1 LPWIAPLTISL
12 RLFFLFFL
20 RVFRQKQRIQ
30 SLSQEVITFVD
41 VMCQLID
48 MVKRPLLLMEVGRTN
63 HAGARSGQGYN
74 YPHATAT
81 DAAPRLKE
89 KPRSGSTLLPQ
100 AALSAAQQS
109 ALSSGLIPSSTLQ
122 SALFHSHHKPFVST
136 AVHTP
141 VQGGAIY
148 NVSEGLFYKKDLRDS
163 HMAAQFFNVR
173 RSTHEHTGEGVG
185 RRNHTTV
192 NAHCPLSSVAVSLCA
207 LL

>member
-1 LPWIAPLTISL
+1 ML
-12 RLFFLFFL
+12 
-20 RVFRQKQRIQ
+20 RQKQRIQ

-173 RSTHEHTGEGVG
+173 HSTHGAHGEGV
-185 RRNHTTV
+185 RRCNHSST
-192 NAHCPLSSVAVSLCA
+192 NAHIPLFSVAVLLCVLA
-207 LL
+207 PLDAVQPQQICAE